1 VRIPLDY
8 YRILGLPTQATAE
21 QIQQAH
27 KDRTM
32 QLPRREYSEP
42 AIAARRELLD
52 EAYSVLSD
60 ASAREQ
66 YDQAFLQQNAPLSQR
81 FSRGKKAASQPA
93 GINVEDHQ
101 LIGALL
107 LLQELGE
114 YELVLELGKTHLTKM
129 KSHNPGV
136 GDAEMI
142 AADVSLTVALSYLE
156 LGREQWQQSHYE
168 EAAEAL
174 EAGETL
180 LLQEGLFAGVRGEV
194 RSDLY
199 RLRPYRVLELISQ
212 PTEAASQRN
221 KGIQILHEML
231 QERGGIDG
239 NGNDQSGLDTD
250 DFLRFIQQLRDYLT
264 VGEQQTLFEQEARR
278 PSAVASYL
286 AVYALIA
293 RAFAEQK
300 PDLALR
306 AKQVLTGLSS
316 RQDVH
321 LEQSVCALM
330 LGQTEAA
337 NRALE
342 FSQEYEPLAF
352 IREHSQGSPDLLP
365 GLCLYAERWLQDE
378 VFPNFRDLKGQQTTL
393 KDYFANPDVQNYLE
407 SLPVEA
413 VSQDWQESSGVAM
426 GSAWAGDSGS
436 SLGDRQAATVGS
448 ASSGRYDGGAGT
460 ATLATATGH
469 YDGSTHA
476 YNGNG
481 NSNGNRNGNGSGHNG
496 YGAAAGI
503 GAMAAGAAIAATAEN
518 ADSSYGNATNNGAAG
533 YSDGDLGNGTPA
545 RQPGETRRQRR
556 RRSSRGGA
564 ASRRGAAAG
573 PLGSIKIGRLLLLAG
588 AGLLA
593 LWLMFVILSQIF
605 GWISGLGSGSQAN
618 SGDGSLAPV
627 AKLER
632 NQPSISLGEPV
643 IEGLTPAES
652 PTSVSAAGPLSEA
665 AAKQVIELWLN
676 TKAEVF
682 GSEPQPELLAN
693 VLTGE
698 ALNRWSGEAQLSQQD
713 GTEVRYQHNFEI
725 NEVSS
730 GGADKATV
738 IATVTELAKYYQ
750 GGELTRN
757 REDRNLQVRYN
768 LVREDGSWKIQ
779 TTSVN

>member
-1 VRIPLDY
+1 MRIPLDY

-42 AIAARRELLD
+42 AISARRELLD

-60 ASAREQ
+60 NAARKQ
-66 YDQAFLQQNAPLSQR
+66 YDQTFLQQTASVSQR
-81 FSRGKKAASQPA
+81 LGRGKKPPQPH

-114 YELVLELGKTHLTKM
+114 YELVLELGKAHLTKM

-142 AADVSLTVALSYLE
+142 AADVSLTVALSNLE

-174 EAGETL
+174 EAGENL

-212 PTEAASQRN
+212 PTEAATQRT
-221 KGIQILHEML
+221 KGIQILNEML

-239 NGNDQSGLDTD
+239 NGSDQSGLDTD

-264 VGEQQTLFEQEARR
+264 VGEQQDLFEQEARR

-286 AVYALIA
+286 AVYALMA

-306 AKQVLTGLSS
+306 AKKILTGLSS

-330 LGQTEAA
+330 LGQTEEA

-378 VFPNFRDLKGQQTTL
+378 VFPNFRDLKGQATTL
-393 KDYFANPDVQNYLE
+393 KDYFANPEVQNYLE
-407 SLPVEA
+407 SLPAEA
-413 VSQDWQESSGVAM
+413 VNQDWQGSGVTM
-426 GSAWAGDSGS
+426 GSAWAGDASGNLHS
-436 SLGDRQAATVGS
+436 NRQAAAVGS
-448 ASSGRYDGGAGT
+448 PSTYAST
-460 ATLATATGH
+460 ATLAAPN
-469 YDGSTHA
+469 A
-476 YNGNG
+476 
-481 NSNGNRNGNGSGHNG
+481 NG
-496 YGAAAGI
+496 YEDSPVSYHDGNYDDYNPPAGGAV
-503 GAMAAGAAIAATAEN
+503 AAGAAGLAAV
-518 ADSSYGNATNNGAAG
+518 GGAAMA
-533 YSDGDLGNGTPA
+533 YADGASNNEADLE

-556 RRSSRGGA
+556 RRNSRGGA
-564 ASRRGAAAG
+564 ASRRGAAAS
-573 PLGSIKIGRLLLLAG
+573 PLGSIKIGRLLMLAG
-588 AGLLA
+588 VGLLTLWILFA
-593 LWLMFVILSQIF
+593 LLSSIF
-605 GWISGLGSGSQAN
+605 NWISGLGSGN
-618 SGDGSLAPV
+618 PV
-627 AKLER
+627 DAGNGAAVVTKLEK

-643 IEGLTPAES
+643 IEGLTPTDS
-652 PTSVSAAGPLSEA
+652 PTSVSATGPLSQSDA
-665 AAKQVIELWLN
+665 QQVIQLWLN

-682 GSEPQPELLAN
+682 GSEPNGELLNN

-698 ALNRWSGEAQLSQQD
+698 ALTRWAGEAQLSEQD
-713 GTEVRYQHNFEI
+713 GTEVRYQHKLAI
-725 NEVSS
+725 NEVTAGTSPDE
-730 GGADKATV
+730 AAV

-750 GGELTRN
+750 GGALTRN
-757 REDRNLQVRYN
+757 REDRNLQVRYD
-768 LVREDGSWKIQ
+768 LVKEDGSWKIKAMN
-779 TTSVN
+779 VN

>member
-1 VRIPLDY
+1 MRIPLDY

-21 QIQQAH
+21 QMQQAH

-60 ASAREQ
+60 AAAREK
-66 YDQAFLQQNAPLSQR
+66 YDQTFLQQTANLSQR
-81 FSRGKKAASQPA
+81 FSRSKKAPQPH
-93 GINVEDHQ
+93 GINVEEHQ

-114 YELVLELGKTHLTKM
+114 YELVLELGKAHLTKM

-142 AADVSLTVALSYLE
+142 AADVSLTIALSNLE

-174 EAGETL
+174 EAGENL

-212 PTEAASQRN
+212 PGEAATQRT
-221 KGIQILHEML
+221 KGIQILNEML

-239 NGNDQSGLDTD
+239 NGSDQSGLDTD

-264 VGEQQTLFEQEARR
+264 VGEQQELFEQEARR

-286 AVYALIA
+286 AVYALMA
-293 RAFAEQK
+293 RAFAEHK

-306 AKQVLTGLSS
+306 AKKILTGLSG

-330 LGQTEAA
+330 LGQTEEA

-378 VFPNFRDLKGQQTTL
+378 VFPNFRDLKGQTTTL
-393 KDYFANPDVQNYLE
+393 KDYFAKPEVQNYLE
-407 SLPVEA
+407 SLPAEA
-413 VSQDWQESSGVAM
+413 VNQDWQGSGVAM
-426 GSAWAGDSGS
+426 GSAWAGDSAGS
-436 SLGDRQAATVGS
+436 LRSDRQS
-448 ASSGRYDGGAGT
+448 ASVGATSTYANTGT
-460 ATLATATGH
+460 ATLAAPSG
-469 YDGSTHA
+469 YDDSSA
-476 YNGNG
+476 SY
-481 NSNGNRNGNGSGHNG
+481 SNGNYENG
-496 YGAAAGI
+496 YDGA
-503 GAMAAGAAIAATAEN
+503 GAIAAGAAGLAAA
-518 ADSSYGNATNNGAAG
+518 GGAALA
-533 YSDGDLGNGTPA
+533 YGDAASNNSAGLE

-556 RRSSRGGA
+556 RRNSRGGA
-564 ASRRGAAAG
+564 ASRRGVAAG
-573 PLGSIKIGRLLLLAG
+573 PLGSIKIGRLLMLAG
-588 AGLLA
+588 VGLLTLWILFA
-593 LWLMFVILSQIF
+593 LLSSIF
-605 GWISGLGSGSQAN
+605 GWISGLGSGSQTDTGNGPA
-618 SGDGSLAPV
+618 AAV
-627 AKLER
+627 TKLEK

-643 IEGLTPAES
+643 IEGLTPAAAS
-652 PTSVSAAGPLSEA
+652 GTVSASGPLSEA
-665 AAKQVIELWLN
+665 DAQQVIDLWLS

-682 GSEPQPELLAN
+682 GSEPNAELLKN

-698 ALNRWSGEAQLSQQD
+698 ALARWAGEAQLSEQD
-713 GTEVRYQHNFEI
+713 GTEVRYQHKLAI
-725 NEVSS
+725 NEVKSE
-730 GGADKATV
+730 GASPDEATV

-750 GGELTRN
+750 GGDLTRN
-757 REDRNLQVRYN
+757 REDRNLQVRYD
-768 LVREDGSWKIQ
+768 LVKEDGSWKIKAMN
-779 TTSVN
+779 VN

>member
-1 VRIPLDY
+1 MRIPLDY

-60 ASAREQ
+60 EAAREQ
-66 YDQAFLQQNAPLSQR
+66 YDQAFLQQTATLSQR
-81 FSRGKKAASQPA
+81 FGRGKKAAPQPPS
-93 GINVEDHQ
+93 ITVEDHQ

-114 YELVLELGKTHLTKM
+114 YELVLDLGKTHLTKM
-129 KSHNPGV
+129 KSGNPGV

-142 AADVSLTVALSYLE
+142 AADISLTVALSYLE

-212 PTEAASQRN
+212 PTEAATQRQ
-221 KGIQILHEML
+221 KGILILNEML

-239 NGNDQSGLDTD
+239 SGNDQSGLDTD

-264 VGEQQTLFEQEARR
+264 VNEQQTLFEQEARR

-286 AVYALIA
+286 AVYALMA
-293 RAFAEQK
+293 QGFAEQK

-306 AKQVLTGLSS
+306 AKKILSGLSS

-330 LGQTEAA
+330 LGQTEEA

-378 VFPNFRDLKGQQTTL
+378 VFPNFRDLKGQTTTL

-407 SLPVEA
+407 SLPA
-413 VSQDWQESSGVAM
+413 DATAQDWRNAGVEM
-426 GSAWAGDSGS
+426 GSAWND
-436 SLGDRQAATVGS
+436 DRQAAAVGTATTYTTS
-448 ASSGRYDGGAGT
+448 GT
-460 ATLATATGH
+460 ATLAAQGQYSSEMTGVESNGH
-469 YDGSTHA
+469 YDGYGDAAAT
-476 YNGNG
+476 NGNAG
-481 NSNGNRNGNGSGHNG
+481 GLVAAG
-496 YGAAAGI
+496 GAAMAG
-503 GAMAAGAAIAATAEN
+503 GAAVAYANQDAA
-518 ADSSYGNATNNGAAG
+518 
-533 YSDGDLGNGTPA
+533 
-545 RQPGETRRQRR
+545 QHPGETRRQRR
-556 RRSSRGGA
+556 RRRVKGSS

-573 PLGSIKIGRLLLLAG
+573 PLGSIKIGRLLMLAG
-588 AGLLA
+588 VGLLS
-593 LWLMFVILSQIF
+593 LWLIFALLSQIF
-605 GWISGLGSGSQAN
+605 GWISGLGSDSTVSQ
-618 SGDGSLAPV
+618 GDVQSATVTKLA
-627 AKLER
+627 K

-643 IEGLTPAES
+643 IEGLTPPEAAG
-652 PTSVSAAGPLSEA
+652 SVSASGPLSETDA
-665 AAKQVIELWLN
+665 QQVIDLWLR

-682 GSEPQPELLAN
+682 GGKPNAELLKN
-693 VLTGE
+693 VLTGD
-698 ALNRWSGEAQLSQQD
+698 ALARWAGEAQLSEQD
-713 GTEVRYQHNFEI
+713 GTEVRYQHKLAI
-725 NEVSS
+725 NEVKSEGQTS
-730 GGADKATV
+730 DAASVT
-738 IATVTELAKYYQ
+738 ATVTELAKYYQ

-757 REDRNLQVRYN
+757 REDRNLKVRYD
-768 LVREDGSWKIQ
+768 LVKEDNSWKIKGMN
-779 TTSVN
+779 VIN

>member
-1 VRIPLDY
+1 MRIPLDY

-21 QIQQAH
+21 QMQQAH

-60 ASAREQ
+60 AAAREK
-66 YDQAFLQQNAPLSQR
+66 YDQTFLQQTASLSQR
-81 FSRGKKAASQPA
+81 FSRGKAGTPQPH
-93 GINVEDHQ
+93 GIDVEDHQ

-114 YELVLELGKTHLTKM
+114 YELVLELGKTHLAKM

-142 AADVSLTVALSYLE
+142 AADVSLTIALSNLE

-174 EAGETL
+174 EAGESL

-212 PTEAASQRN
+212 PAEAASQRT
-221 KGIQILHEML
+221 KGIQVLNEML
-231 QERGGIDG
+231 HERGGIDG
-239 NGNDQSGLDTD
+239 NGSDQSGLDTD

-264 VGEQQTLFEQEARR
+264 VGEQQELFEQEARR

-286 AVYALIA
+286 AVYALMA

-306 AKQVLTGLSS
+306 AKRILSGLSN

-330 LGQTEAA
+330 LGQTEEA

-378 VFPNFRDLKGQQTTL
+378 VFPNFLDLKGQTTTL
-393 KDYFANPDVQNYLE
+393 KDYFANPEVQNYLE
-407 SLPVEA
+407 SLPTEA
-413 VSQDWQESSGVAM
+413 VSQDWQGSGVAM
-426 GSAWAGDSGS
+426 GSAWTGDSSGS
-436 SLGDRQAATVGS
+436 LRSDRQSTAVGS
-448 ASSGRYDGGAGT
+448 ASTYKTAGT
-460 ATLATATGH
+460 ATLAAPNGYNDNNDSHSNGNGH
-469 YDGSTHA
+469 YDG
-476 YNGNG
+476 YD
-481 NSNGNRNGNGSGHNG
+481 
-496 YGAAAGI
+496 GA
-503 GAMAAGAAIAATAEN
+503 GAVAAGAAGIAAA
-518 ADSSYGNATNNGAAG
+518 AGGAAIAYGNA
-533 YSDGDLGNGTPA
+533 DNGTSA
-545 RQPGETRRQRR
+545 DLDLEHQPSETRRQRR
-556 RRSSRGGA
+556 RRSRDGA
-564 ASRRGAAAG
+564 ASRRGSSAAG
-573 PLGSIKIGRLLLLAG
+573 PLGSIKIGRLLMLAG
-588 AGLLA
+588 VGLLTLWILFA
-593 LWLMFVILSQIF
+593 LLSQIF
-605 GWISGLGSGSQAN
+605 GWISGLGSGSQVD
-618 SGDGSLAPV
+618 SGSV
-627 AKLER
+627 SSEVVTKLDK

-643 IEGLTPAES
+643 IDGLTPSNAA
-652 PTSVSAAGPLSEA
+652 TSVSATGPLSKTDA
-665 AAKQVIELWLN
+665 QQVIELWLS

-682 GSEPQPELLAN
+682 GSEPNGELLKN

-698 ALNRWSGEAQLSQQD
+698 ALDRWAGEVRLSEQD
-713 GTEVRYQHNFEI
+713 GTEVRYQHKLAI
-725 NEVSS
+725 NEVKSEGTS
-730 GGADKATV
+730 PDEASV

-750 GGELTRN
+750 GDQLTRN

-768 LVREDGSWKIQ
+768 LVKEDGNWKIK
-779 TTSVN
+779 TMNVN